1 MSEGLLMA
9 IKLFGGLGLFL
20 YGMKLMGDGLQNA
33 TGEKLKKIFEKI
45 TSNPVKGVLTGAL
58 VTAIIQSSSATTV
71 MVVGFVN
78 AQLMNLYQATAVIM
92 GANIG
97 TTVTALI
104 VTLNIDNFVPI
115 FIGVGALIVLFTE
128 AKKGKEVGNI
138 ILGFGILFLGMNLMK
153 VAMEPLQASPIFQ
166 QILIKLDGNIFLGI
180 LAGLAI
186 TAVLQSSSA
195 TTAILVSMAATGVVK
210 ITMVIPVLFGCNMGT
225 CVTALLSSIGT
236 SKTAKKAAIIH
247 LLFNVIGTVI
257 FIPLFTPLTWIVT
270 KVPIFGASDVPSQI
284 AHAHI
289 IFNIVNTILLLPFI
303 KVLVKMANRIIKGED
318 ETEKYGTQF
327 IDDRLL
333 ETPVIAVGQTVKE
346 ISRMATKARKSLDIA
361 MEAFA
366 KNDDK
371 LVQKVYKNEKLINL
385 LEDEITNFLVKL
397 SKSELADKEKDIVTS
412 MFHVVNDIERIG
424 DHAENIADL
433 AGEKMLKRLNFSK
446 EAEEELK
453 QLFQKTLSSLDTSIK
468 AFEEKNIYKA
478 QEVRTI
484 EESVDALE
492 KQLRSSHI
500 IRLNQEKC
508 SATVG
513 TVFLDLIS
521 NLERISDHSNN
532 IADTVIE
539 HLGY

>member
-270 KVPIFGASDVPSQI
+270 KAPIFGASDVPSQI

>member
-153 VAMEPLQASPIFQ
+153 VAMEPLQTSPIFQ

-195 TTAILVSMAATGVVK
+195 TTAILVSMAATGVLK

-270 KVPIFGASDVPSQI
+270 KAPIFGASDVPSQI